1 MRTARLLLHGL
12 IGIAAGHAAAQAQAL
27 SPLAAAPPWRLVGLA
42 HQTKPFTQF
51 SMVEHDGRHALRIEA
66 DRSYGNLV
74 HALAPTQALHHLAWH
89 WQVDLPNTAADLRQR
104 SGEDMAVRVCAL
116 FDTPLE
122 RLSWIDRG
130 LLKAMRL
137 RSGEAVPPASL
148 CYVWDSRL
156 EPGTLVESPFTRRV
170 RFIVL
175 RGPESPP
182 HRWADERRDLD
193 ADFIRAFGDESKEVP
208 PLIGVAV
215 GADADNTGLHTL
227 AYLSDLAL
235 ER

>member
-1 MRTARLLLHGL
+1 MRTAHLLLHGL